1 MPALTALFDV
11 NHATLQATV
20 STVLFLLIKDI
31 IIFVMKIALYLLMPH
46 RMELVYLAIVNV
58 LSVQVVQQIVHHVR
72 IHINFNPIILVS
84 IIVKLANIQ
93 IVMIFVKIV

>member
-1 MPALTALFDV
+1 MPALTVLLDV

-31 IIFVMKIALYLLMPH
+31 IIFVMKIALHLLMPH

-58 LSVQVVQQIVHHVR
+58 LSVQVVQRIVHHVR
-72 IHINFNPIILVS
+72 IHINFNPIILVL
-84 IIVKLANIQ
+84 IIVKLATIQ
-93 IVMIFVKIV
+93 IVIIFVKIV